1 MAGIVVGDGEKLT
14 DVVKLKG
21 LAGRLDLMW

>member
-14 DVVKLKG
+14 DVVKLTG
-21 LAGRLDLMW
+21 LAGRLYLMC